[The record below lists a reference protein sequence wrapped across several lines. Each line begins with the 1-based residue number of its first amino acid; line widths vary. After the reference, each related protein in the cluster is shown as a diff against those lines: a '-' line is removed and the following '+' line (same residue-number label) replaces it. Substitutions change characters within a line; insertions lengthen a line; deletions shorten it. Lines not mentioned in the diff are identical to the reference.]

1 VTYLDIR
8 HVSKEFPSQT
18 TPWQA
23 VADVS
28 LSIPQGS
35 FVSIVGPSGCGKST
49 LLKIVA
55 GILASTGG
63 EVTFQEKRVQ
73 SPPFDV
79 IYLFQQYSKSIFPWL
94 TVLENAA
101 FGVRNRAHHADA
113 TAIREQCLRMLDRV
127 GLGPFASYYPWQL
140 SGGMQQ
146 RVAIARALCCRPA
159 VLLMDEP
166 FSAVDA
172 LTRSGL
178 QELIL
183 ELWTELGL
191 TVLLVTHDIEEAV
204 YLSQRVI
211 VLSRAPAVVDQT
223 VEIAI
228 PYPRDPIRTKE
239 RPDYLDYRRVLLERI
254 LRPELESVLGDKA
267 GASTPERHPGM
278 VQ

>member
-8 HVSKEFPSQT
+8 HVAKEFPAQAGT
-18 TPWQA
+18 WPA

-28 LSIPQGS
+28 LTVTRGS

-49 LLKIVA
+49 LLKMVA
-55 GILASTGG
+55 GLITPTGG
-63 EVTFQEKRVQ
+63 EVVFQGERVQ
-73 SPPFDV
+73 SSPFDM

-94 TVLENAA
+94 TVLDNAA
-101 FGVRNRAHHADA
+101 FGVRNRARGVGAA
-113 TAIREQCLRMLDRV
+113 EIRAQCLAMLERV
-127 GLGPFASYYPWQL
+127 GLARFASHYPWQL

-178 QELIL
+178 QALIL
-183 ELWTELGL
+183 ELWSDLGL

-204 YLSQRVI
+204 YLSERVI
-211 VLSRAPAVVDQT
+211 VLSRAPAVVEAT

-239 RPDYLDYRRVLLERI
+239 RPDYLEYRRVLLERI
-254 LRPELESVLGDKA
+254 LRPELE
-267 GASTPERHPGM
+267 GALLDVAAAPPVRQPQV